1 MIAVATWEMRN
12 YVIRKRTED
21 EERSKEEQE
30 NALEKRKGEIEESTK
45 YNMNEQEVK
54 TKVAIER
61 NSLLMQLAD
70 IKTKKERGSIW

>member
-1 MIAVATWEMRN
+1 MRN

-54 TKVAIER
+54 TKVAIKR

>member
-30 NALEKRKGEIEESTK
+30 NALEKRRGEIEESTK